1 MSCCGSCARGGACEG
16 SSSSSAL
23 VVGARGGLA
32 SGAPREVRMVDDV
45 LSSVWDS
52 VRSVVPYGNVI
63 DQAHQAR
70 RRLMYGDSATSTP
83 ARAPARAPA
92 RRAPPRSSGGNP
104 TVRMLQTTVRA
115 ASRGDAAAAATLAA
129 WKRAARTSPA
139 MAKRWA
145 AAVAVM
151 RDDARRIER
160 RTVARGVRA

>member
-16 SSSSSAL
+16 SSL
-23 VVGARGGLA
+23 VVGTRGGLA

-52 VRSVVPYGNVI
+52 VRSVVPGGALI

-83 ARAPARAPA
+83 RAPARAPA
-92 RRAPPRSSGGNP
+92 RRTPPRTSSSGGNP
-104 TVRMLQTTVRA
+104 TVRMLQATVRA
-115 ASRGDAAAAATLAA
+115 ASRGDAAARSTLDA
-129 WKRAARTSPA
+129 WKRAASSSPA

-151 RDDARRIER
+151 RDDARRIDR